1 MGSDSPRMPKW
12 HNDDNGSCILP
23 HFCIEANTMLSQEMV
38 LHWEL
43 PWEQPEEPRAGAA
56 AQTDASTDTTR
67 LSSAEQ
73 AATRSEHEKPSRA
86 AVKDWKF
93 WG

>member
-12 HNDDNGSCILP
+12 HNDDNGLCILP

-43 PWEQPEEPRAGAA
+43 PREQPEEPRAGAA

-86 AVKDWKF
+86 AVKDSKF